1 MISYLDTSIGVW
13 LAEKN
18 RRRIS
23 QPALEQMSIS
33 TLRISPVVLLEFQ
46 YLFEIKRT
54 ALNSRDIQR
63 KLEYELGVIVCALSL
78 EVVAAA
84 ALDEDWTR
92 DPFDR
97 MIVAHAKANGFAPLI
112 TSDEKIR
119 LHYPRTIW

>member
-18 RRRIS
+18 RRRITK
-23 QPALEQMSIS
+23 PALEQMSIS
-33 TLRISPVVLLEFQ
+33 ALRISPVVLLEFQ

-63 KLEYELGVIVCALSL
+63 KLEYELGVIVCPLSF

-97 MIVAHAKANGFAPLI
+97 LIVAHAKANGFAPLI

-119 LHYPRTIW
+119 LNYPRAIW